1 MRNCTDPI
9 AKTFSALLGQVQNA
23 DVWLEQAVPHD
34 GKASKSGT
42 RWGWRRK
49 YQD

>member
-9 AKTFSALLGQVQNA
+9 AKTFSALLGQVQHA
-23 DVWLEQAVPHD
+23 DVWLKQAVFDD
-34 GKASKSGT
+34 GQAGEPGT
-42 RWGWRRK
+42 RWGWYCQ